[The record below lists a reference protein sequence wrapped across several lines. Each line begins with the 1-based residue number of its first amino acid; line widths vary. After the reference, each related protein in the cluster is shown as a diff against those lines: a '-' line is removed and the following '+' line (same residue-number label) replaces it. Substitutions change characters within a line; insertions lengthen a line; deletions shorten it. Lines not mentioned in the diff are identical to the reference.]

1 MVVCA
6 ACDCWDAEILMSS
19 GWIEC
24 VGIADRSAYDL
35 KVHSKATKIDLIAR
49 ETYPEPREEELVV
62 IKLNSGLLGRTFKGD
77 NAAVLEALNAVRRK
91 TVARWSVHVGM
102 VFLCLLVHECRW

>member
-1 MVVCA
+1 MVGKHSFTMPRLVNTTCIDCCNA

-35 KVHSKATKIDLIAR
+35 KVHTKATKVELVAR
-49 ETYPEPREEELVV
+49 EVFPEPRMEEVV
-62 IKLNSGLLGRTFKGD
+62 VMKANNGLLGRNFKGD
-77 NAAVLEALNAVRRK
+77 NALVLEGLNNVR
-91 TVARWSVHVGM
+91 
-102 VFLCLLVHECRW
+102 